1 MDAASSTY
9 HVPMSDER
17 VRTILDRLRG
27 QGGRVTAP
35 RRRVIEAMLAS
46 PSHHLTAAEIVS
58 AVRVSEPDFYES
70 TVYRTLDRLVELAVI
85 DRVLLGPGATIFHLP
100 HRPHHHLLCE
110 QCGEVTEVSA
120 ELLDDLA
127 DQVHA
132 EHQFR
137 LHPSASTLVGVCQR
151 CDRPHSP
158 AHR

>member
-1 MDAASSTY
+1 MNGRLSAY
-9 HVPMSDER
+9 HGSMSDER
-17 VRTILDRLRG
+17 VRTILDQLRG

-58 AVRVSEPDFYES
+58 AVRANDPDFYES

-85 DRVLLGPGATIFHLP
+85 DRVQLGPGATIFHLP

-127 DQVHA
+127 ELIHA

-137 LHPSASTLVGVCQR
+137 LHPSTSTLVGVCQR

>member
-1 MDAASSTY
+1 MNGRLSTY
-9 HVPMSDER
+9 DEPMSDER
-17 VRTILDRLRG
+17 VRAILDQLRG

-46 PSHHLTAAEIVS
+46 SSHHLTAAEIVS
-58 AVRVSEPDFYES
+58 AVRVNDPDFYES

-85 DRVLLGPGATIFHLP
+85 DRVQLGPGATIFHLP

-137 LHPSASTLVGVCQR
+137 LHASASTLVGVCQR
-151 CDRPHSP
+151 CDRPHSA
-158 AHR
+158 AHQ